1 MLTWS
6 LLAIYT
12 IIHTKAPVYIYNCVS
27 EWFKYLQ
34 EFQVSC
40 LEGQLHNLLEG
51 RNQGCCYPTWTTG
64 HLLLQRNV
72 LSKILCARGWW
83 TMIIAQR
90 FYWFLFSLNQSH
102 KMFHHHESLSSQH
115 RYIRSLFCLLVWEKK
130 FETRSHTHLCP
141 ASSTCGAEDNVELL
155 ILSLSHLFCDEDFT
169 PLNPVYVVLGFAHAR
184 WVHGSCTW
192 AHRSILV
199 CPYARN
205 FWRRVLLQAWFRN
218 NHPSVQPFLCRQ
230 IMSWLRKEE
239 THIDKTSWTWLFLAG
254 ILVKIS
260 VPERLIS
267 GESRSGMV
275 PATCRCSLRV
285 FPVCCN
291 LFWSP

>member
-1 MLTWS
+1 MDHRASST
-6 LLAIYT
+6 A
-12 IIHTKAPVYIYNCVS
+12 KKCP
-27 EWFKYLQ
+27 LQ
-34 EFQVSC
+34 
-40 LEGQLHNLLEG
+40 N
-51 RNQGCCYPTWTTG
+51 T
-64 HLLLQRNV
+64 
-72 LSKILCARGWW
+72 LCPGLW
-83 TMIIAQR
+83 TMIIARR
-90 FYWFLFSLNQSH
+90 FYWLLFSLNQSH

-115 RYIRSLFCLLVWEKK
+115 GYIRSLFCLLVWEKK
-130 FETRSHTHLCP
+130 LRQDHTYLLP
-141 ASSTCGAEDNVELL
+141 ASSTCVAEDNAELL
-155 ILSLSHLFCDEDFT
+155 FLPLSHLYCDEDFT

-199 CPYARN
+199 CPCARN

-230 IMSWLRKEE
+230 IMSWPRKEE

-285 FPVCCN
+285 FTVCCN